1 MKKKI
6 SILLICLLI
15 IGFIPMNSAY
25 GYYNDKEYLDIK
37 IGKNFSS
44 FDYINLSSQS
54 GFYIYDKDNKD
65 MDINQIIESNIMV
78 TSNVYGELEILN
90 LQNDIL
96 KTIPGDGSQIIGSGS
111 VYDSVISV
119 GPNEYRGYIT
129 FVSNKNEIS
138 LINHVEIEDYLY
150 GVVPKEMGH
159 SFHME
164 SLKAQAVAARS
175 FALASKNKHK
185 DQGFNLCDT
194 THCQVYAGKIAEHP
208 NTNGAVDDTRGLYV
222 YYNGELAETMY
233 HSNNGGYMESSKN
246 AWGGQ
251 RGYLVEKEDPFSKD
265 TKASTWEL
273 ELSYKELSGK
283 IESSGIDIGE
293 ILDIEILETSSG
305 NRVKK
310 IKLIGKSGEEVITG
324 AKLGSILDM
333 RSTWF
338 DITKDGQT
346 KGNVSKDVYVYDPA
360 TSQTVMVNLDNATI
374 MNGDNEIIKLQN
386 KTSSTSSSESSNKS
400 GVESFVFK
408 GRGFGHGVG
417 MSQFGALEMAK
428 QGYSYEEI
436 LNHYYVGVDLKYK
449 GQ

>member
-25 GYYNDKEYLDIK
+25 GYYNDREYLDIK

-44 FDYINLSSQS
+44 FDYINLSSEN
-54 GFYIYDKDNKD
+54 GFYIYDKHNKNG
-65 MDINQIIESNIMV
+65 DIKQIIESNIMV
-78 TSNVYGELEILN
+78 TSNGYGELEVLN
-90 LQNDIL
+90 LQNDVL
-96 KTIPGDGSQIIGSGS
+96 ETIPGDGSQIIGSGS
-111 VYDSVISV
+111 MYDSIITI

-129 FVSNKNEIS
+129 FVSNSNEIT

-159 SFHME
+159 GFNME
-164 SLKAQAVAARS
+164 SLKAQAVAART
-175 FALASKNKHK
+175 FAVASKNKHK

-208 NTNGAVDDTRGLYV
+208 NTNRAVDDTRGLYL
-222 YYNGELAETMY
+222 YYKGQLAETMY

-251 RGYLVEKEDPFSKD
+251 RDYLEVREDPFSKD
-265 TKASTWEL
+265 TNASTWEL
-273 ELSYKELSGK
+273 EFTNKELSEK
-283 IESSGIDIGE
+283 IVSSGIDIGE

-310 IKLIGKSGEEVITG
+310 INLIGTSGEEVITG
-324 AKLGSILDM
+324 SRLGGILDM

-346 KGNVSKDVYVYDPA
+346 KGSSSKDVYVYDSK
-360 TSQTVMVNLDNATI
+360 TSQTVMLNLDNVTI
-374 MNGDNEIIKLQN
+374 INGDNEIVKLQN
-386 KTSSTSSSESSNKS
+386 KTSGTSSNKS
-400 GVESFVFK
+400 GVEGFVFN
-408 GRGFGHGVG
+408 GRGYGHGVG